1 MKSES
6 IFISRQ
12 IAAGMLDVS
21 LRTLENLIATKQLP
35 IRRIGR
41 RVVISR
47 QALEEFARRDHA
59 TTTNRVP
66 QEVAE

>member
-1 MKSES
+1 MKPES

-47 QALEEFARRDHA
+47 QALDEFARRDHA
-59 TTTNRVP
+59 TVTNHVS

>member
-1 MKSES
+1 MKSDS

-21 LRTLENLIATKQLP
+21 LRTLENLIASKQIP
-35 IRRIGR
+35 IRRFGR

-47 QALEEFARRDHA
+47 QALDEFARRDHA
-59 TTTNRVP
+59 TTTNHVP

>member
-1 MKSES
+1 MKPES

-47 QALEEFARRDHA
+47 QALDEFARRDHA
-59 TTTNRVP
+59 TTTKHVS

>member
-21 LRTLENLIATKQLP
+21 LRTLKNLIASKQIP

-59 TTTNRVP
+59 TMTHVS

>member
-21 LRTLENLIATKQLP
+21 LRTLENLIAAKQIP
-35 IRRIGR
+35 VRRIGR

-59 TTTNRVP
+59 TTNRVS